1 MDKFCFA
8 FLFKSNGFNLYFFV
22 QKNDSI
28 EPDIWWNIHVGVAR
42 PEHKIAYGCST

>member
-28 EPDIWWNIHVGVAR
+28 EPWMIYEEIFMLA
-42 PEHKIAYGCST
+42 